1 MENLAIRFC
10 FLGIIII
17 FLPLQHKNKSMANSV
32 SFNSQYPDLTRSK
45 EMHEKARKIM
55 TPVSQTMAKGPGQ
68 YSVGACPV
76 YLSRGKGTRV
86 WDIDGN
92 EYLDW
97 NAAIGPLSLGYGYP
111 EVDNAIREQ
120 LEKGITFSL
129 MHELEYEVASLI
141 HQIIPNAEAIR
152 ISKSGAD
159 VASAAI
165 RIARAFTGRDKV
177 LCCGYHGWHDW
188 YISAT
193 DRAKGIPQ
201 AVRDLT
207 YTFNYNDIDSLRES
221 LDKDV
226 AAVILEPFVFD
237 EPKPGYLQQV
247 YEACKANG
255 TLLIFDEMWTGF
267 RIALGG
273 AQEFFGIK
281 PDLAVYSKAVAN
293 GMPIAFLTGRRDVL
307 ELFEKEVFFYTT
319 FGGEALSLAATK
331 ATIQVL
337 KEKNV
342 PAVLASNGTQLKD
355 GLNKLIEDLGLRQYM
370 QCKGYPC
377 RTTLAFE
384 AAMPS
389 PLFIKA
395 YIQQEMI
402 KRGILWQG
410 NHNFSFMHS
419 KEDIDYTLK
428 AYADVLPMVKDAVE
442 KGDVDSRLIGAPI
455 EAAFRRVDN
464 FNMKP
469 KTAPHS

>member
-1 MENLAIRFC
+1 
-10 FLGIIII
+10 
-17 FLPLQHKNKSMANSV
+17 MANTV
-32 SFNSQYPDLTRSK
+32 KFNQQYPDLSRSK
-45 EMHEKARKIM
+45 ELLEKARKIM

-68 YSVGACPV
+68 YSIGACPV
-76 YLSRGKGTRV
+76 YLSHGKGSRV
-86 WDIDGN
+86 WDVDGN
-92 EYLDW
+92 EYLDL

-111 EVDNAIREQ
+111 DVDNAIREQ
-120 LEKGITFSL
+120 LDKGITFSL
-129 MHELEYEVASLI
+129 MHELEYQVAELI
-141 HQIIPNAEAIR
+141 HQTIPNAESIR

-165 RIARAFTGRDKV
+165 RVARAFTGRDKV

-237 EPKPGYLQQV
+237 EPKPNYLQQV
-247 YEACKANG
+247 YELCKANG

-267 RIALGG
+267 RIAIGG
-273 AQEFFGIK
+273 AQEYFGIK

-293 GMPIAFLTGRRDVL
+293 GMPIAFLTGRKDVL
-307 ELFEKEVFFYTT
+307 ALFEKDVFFYTT

-331 ATIQVL
+331 ATLKVL

-342 PAVLASNGTQLKD
+342 PAVLNEKGTRLKTE
-355 GLNKLIEDLGLRQYM
+355 LNKLIENLELKPYM

-377 RTTLAFE
+377 RTTFALE
-384 AAMPS
+384 AATS
-389 PLFIKA
+389 KPLSVKA

-402 KRGILWQG
+402 RRGILWQG
-410 NHNFSFMHS
+410 NHNLSYMHS
-419 KEDIDYTLK
+419 DEDIDYIIK
-428 AYADVLPMVKDAVE
+428 AYADVLPLVKDTIE
-442 KGDVDSRLIGAPI
+442 KGDVDTRLIGTPI

-469 KTAPHS
+469 KTAAHS